1 MWNLRVFFCL
11 PDKATEGGSG
21 SGSSSQRYLSGS
33 ASKCHG
39 SPTLIKKLHLKYFG
53 SGSNQFQ
60 NVFSAPNPIKSFG
73 SWRIWIHNTGFAFSL
88 KLTVLFIYS
97 QTPTGGSASRHRPK
111 QLFQGNE
118 NADPANLTAS
128 DLDDFPDLLSVSD
141 EVMGQSPNPPAS
153 QVLQQIQNVMAG
165 KMFL

>member
-1 MWNLRVFFCL
+1 VFFCL

-60 NVFSAPNPIKSFG
+60 NVFSAPNPIKSF
-73 SWRIWIHNTGFAFSL
+73 GFAFSL

>member
-1 MWNLRVFFCL
+1 
-11 PDKATEGGSG
+11 
-21 SGSSSQRYLSGS
+21 
-33 ASKCHG
+33 
-39 SPTLIKKLHLKYFG
+39 
-53 SGSNQFQ
+53 
-60 NVFSAPNPIKSFG
+60 
-73 SWRIWIHNTGFAFSL
+73 L

-165 KMFL
+165 KMFLKVLSVVDMDCLQNSVADPKQKFRVLFRIRI

>member
-39 SPTLIKKLHLKYFG
+39 SPTLIKRLHLKYLG

-73 SWRIWIHNTGFAFSL
+73 STTLDLHFRWSWRYYSFTARLPLVDRLVGTVPSSCFKATRMLTLPTWRRVTLMTFQTFSL
-88 KLTVLFIYS
+88 SAMKWWASPPIRLPRKYS
-97 QTPTGGSASRHRPK
+97 NRSR
-111 QLFQGNE
+111 
-118 NADPANLTAS
+118 
-128 DLDDFPDLLSVSD
+128 
-141 EVMGQSPNPPAS
+141 M
-153 QVLQQIQNVMAG
+153 
-165 KMFL
+165 